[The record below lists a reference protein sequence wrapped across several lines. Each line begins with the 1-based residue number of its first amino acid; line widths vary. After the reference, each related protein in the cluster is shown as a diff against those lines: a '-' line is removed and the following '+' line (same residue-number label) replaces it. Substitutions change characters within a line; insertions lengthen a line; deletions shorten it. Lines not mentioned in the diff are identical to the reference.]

1 MGKLLI
7 VCGPTATGKTALALK
22 LARKFNGELVNADS
36 RQIYRGMDIGTG
48 KDLPVSSRF
57 KAQNPKFELG
67 IEKYQV
73 GYYLVSGVPIW
84 LLDIVW
90 PNYRFSVADYLR
102 VAVPVIENIWA
113 SGKLPILV
121 GGTGF
126 YIKTLLTGVGTLGI
140 EPDWN
145 LRGRL
150 EKLAVAKL
158 QEKLMAVDPYR
169 FGRLN
174 QSDRNNPRRL
184 IRAIEVAA
192 NGLGRQLESNRLAL
206 GKNDILWLGLK
217 ISYKELDRLIAKR
230 VEDRLNF
237 GLLKEIG
244 TLLVKYNFRNSILGK
259 TIAYREWQ
267 DYFGVLNG
275 KEKKQ
280 ALKKAAIEKWVADER
295 QYARRQM
302 TWFGRNR
309 LINWFRPDDKN
320 LFLAVAKKVERWYIK
335 SDGQEG

>member
-90 PNYRFSVADYLR
+90 PNYRFSVADYLG